1 MKKELTEIEKR
12 DNLATF
18 GVEDLDEI
26 KVDKHN
32 PNVIKMTKEKLLE
45 VDGLEWNKNN
55 IPLDTPTFF
64 SRQRG

>member
-1 MKKELTEIEKR
+1 MKKELTEKEKR

-18 GVEDLDEI
+18 GVEDHSTI
-26 KVDKHN
+26 KVDDDN

-55 IPLDTPTFF
+55 PPLDTPTFF
-64 SRQRG
+64 SRQRD